1 MRVDDNS
8 LTNQVS
14 SSTTRAAESQRI
26 QVDTTPRS
34 GAGSSASDRVD
45 LSGLAARI
53 SQTMQTLSSQSAQ
66 RVGQLQKAFRAG
78 SYQPDTERLARALAK
93 A

>member
-8 LTNQVS
+8 LSNQVS
-14 SSTTRAAESQRI
+14 STATRAAESQRI
-26 QVDTTPRS
+26 QVDTAPAS
-34 GAGSSASDRVD
+34 GAGASASDRVD

-53 SQTMQTLSSQSAQ
+53 SQTMQALSGQSAQ
-66 RVGQLQKAFRAG
+66 RAGQLQKAFRAG
-78 SYQPDTERLARALAK
+78 SYQPDTQRLASALAK